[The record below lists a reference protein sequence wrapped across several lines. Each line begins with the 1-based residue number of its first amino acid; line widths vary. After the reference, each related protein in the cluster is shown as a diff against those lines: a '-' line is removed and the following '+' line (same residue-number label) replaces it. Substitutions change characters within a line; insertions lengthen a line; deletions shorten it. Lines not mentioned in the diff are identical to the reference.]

1 MDAKTPP
8 RPGAALAH
16 LLTQLDLEPI
26 EVDIFRA
33 AAPRGGWKRVFGGLV
48 VSQALVAAQ
57 RTVEGR
63 APHSLHGYFML
74 GGDPEAPIVDQVERL
89 RDGGSF
95 TTRRV
100 SAIQHGRPI
109 FTLIAS
115 FQVDEPGFSHQVP
128 APAVPGPE
136 GLPDDVTIFQAAGS
150 PPQARHYFSLQK
162 PIEMRIVDPARYV
175 GRAGLGKSAPAS
187 ADSRQDI
194 WVRAAGALPDDPAIH
209 RAILA
214 YVSDYTLLDT
224 ALVAH
229 GRTIF
234 EPEIQVASLDHALW
248 FHRPFRADE
257 WLLYAQDSPNASGAR
272 GLTRGLFFARDGSLV
287 ASVMQEGLIREKT
300 R

>member
-1 MDAKTPP
+1 MDATTKDPAP
-8 RPGAALAH
+8 LAR
-16 LLTQLDLEPI
+16 LLSQLDLEPI

-63 APHSLHGYFML
+63 APHSLHAYFML
-74 GGDPEAPIVDQVERL
+74 GGDPEAAIVYQVERM

-95 TTRRV
+95 TTRRTT
-100 SAIQHGRPI
+100 AIQHGRPI
-109 FTLIAS
+109 FTMIAS
-115 FQVDEPGFSHQVP
+115 FQAEEPGFSHHVP
-128 APAVPGPE
+128 MPDVPGPE
-136 GLPDDVTIFQAAGS
+136 GLPDDLALLAAAGA

-162 PIEMRIVDPARYV
+162 PVEFRVVDASRYL
-175 GRAGLGKSAPAS
+175 GRAAAGGPAPAV
-187 ADSRQDI
+187 ARQDV
-194 WVRAAGALPDDPAIH
+194 WVRAAGTLSDDPAQH
-209 RAILA
+209 RAMLA
-214 YVSDYTLLDT
+214 YISDYTLLDT

-272 GLTRGLFFARDGSLV
+272 GLTRGMFFARDGSLV
-287 ASVMQEGLIREKT
+287 ATAMQEGLIRRRT